1 MQTRE
6 DTLQYLLVLLILE
19 GDSKISNYYGA
30 LTKQDSRPSCAF
42 AITIFVFSRSLEQ
55 RAS

>member
-30 LTKQDSRPSCAF
+30 LTETRPL
-42 AITIFVFSRSLEQ
+42 SLLCLCHHDLCFQPESG
-55 RAS
+55 AES